1 MRYPPQQPHMPG
13 WTPLPDDTTIADD
26 TTSTLPPSPQAR
38 PARGPRGKPP
48 RWPILKKSSVRA
60 HGSSYARKGRQ
71 YTPAPAQPRRY
82 AAPVVYTA
90 PRARGGYYAAVRRH
104 MPRFHLFHLVLLAG
118 VLALWVAIT
127 QPWGTDAA
135 GGPIYIQQFS
145 IPRISGPSGEVGP
158 LALQT
163 ATFLA
168 MAAVVMAVALL
179 LINLIFTALRSLLH
193 RLHLS
198 AVAAV
203 LFVPLFALLVV
214 LLLADLTLAAGFGGL
229 SIVSQLPFVR
239 DHGFAS
245 IGVAHAA
252 VGFYLWWFG
261 IGATLI
267 GTLGEIFIDRG

>member
-1 MRYPPQQPHMPG
+1 MQYPPQQPHNTG

-26 TTSTLPPSPQAR
+26 TTRTLPPAQQPR

-48 RWPILKKSSVRA
+48 RWPLLKKSSGRA
-60 HGSSYARKGRQ
+60 HGSAYARKGRV
-71 YTPAPAQPRRY
+71 YSPALPPPPPAPSAAY
-82 AAPVVYTA
+82 AA
-90 PRARGGYYAAVRRH
+90 ARNRHVAASVRRH
-104 MPRFHLFHLVLLAG
+104 MPRFRVIHLVLLVG
-118 VLALWVAIT
+118 VIALWGAIT
-127 QPWGTDAA
+127 QPWGTDA
-135 GGPIYIQQFS
+135 GGNPIYIQQFS
-145 IPRISGPSGEVGP
+145 IPRISGPSGDIGP

-168 MAAVVMAVALL
+168 VAAVLMAVALL
-179 LINLIFTALRSLLH
+179 LINLIFTALRSVLH
-193 RLHLS
+193 RMRLT
-198 AVAAV
+198 AVASV

-252 VGFYLWWFG
+252 IGFYLWWFG

-267 GTLGEIFIDRG
+267 GTLGEIFVDRG